1 MLFQAAEKGPLVN
14 SFMLN
19 TDEDMKEVEDRVLQM
34 EPKQQRQLI
43 KTLYELEKTVRP
55 SSTAVTSRE
64 KNHTRTKVSQ
74 SGYLMLQPSL

>member
-1 MLFQAAEKGPLVN
+1 MFEYFLQAYVGNPLIN

-43 KTLYELEKTVRP
+43 KTLYQLEKTVRP
-55 SSTAVTSRE
+55 SSTAVTTRDSQH
-64 KNHTRTKVSQ
+64 KRTKVS
-74 SGYLMLQPSL
+74 LLI

>member
-1 MLFQAAEKGPLVN
+1 MFEYFLQASVGNPLIN

-43 KTLYELEKTVRP
+43 KTLYQLEKTVRP
-55 SSTAVTSRE
+55 SSTAVTTRDSQH
-64 KNHTRTKVSQ
+64 KRTKVS
-74 SGYLMLQPSL
+74 LLI